1 MLTSKKAGGPGV
13 KNPPADAG
21 DTGSTP
27 GPGRPTCRG
36 APEPTCPRARAGN
49 QSRAQQGRCRA
60 AKNKSVRV
68 FLKHRTENKEANEPG
83 QSPTTP
89 SSLQQVSPLKDIK
102 TCLNLKKKLHTQRK

>member
-49 QSRAQQGRCRA
+49 QSRAQ
-60 AKNKSVRV
+60 
-68 FLKHRTENKEANEPG
+68 
-83 QSPTTP
+83 
-89 SSLQQVSPLKDIK
+89 
-102 TCLNLKKKLHTQRK
+102 